1 MKIIKNISA
10 GALLLFSS
18 MLFAQQETILTTYRY
33 HMNLVNPAYVGVDN
47 ETALATTFRKQW
59 TGIENAPETQ
69 ALSFGTPVGGNIG
82 LGVSMVYDKTFVEK
96 QTQLGI
102 DLSYKMQVGE
112 LTDLYFGIK
121 AGGNFY
127 NVNAAGLET
136 YSNQS
141 DPALANINQF
151 NPNVGIGALLKSD
164 KYFVSLSVPRI
175 LNTERAKNKDGYTA
189 VATDRPHVYLSSG
202 YNFDFETT
210 TLLILKPSFMMRYV
224 NGAPLSVDLNL
235 MLQIEEFL
243 EIGGSYRVDNAY
255 AAMAGITISKH
266 LTFGYAYE
274 TNTGKV
280 MASAKNS
287 NEFFLR
293 FKFNNSKKSNSE
305 Y

>member
-1 MKIIKNISA
+1 MKIIKNIAA

-18 MLFAQQETILTTYRY
+18 MLFAQQETVLTTYRY
-33 HMNLVNPAYVGVDN
+33 QMNVINPAYAGVN
-47 ETALATTFRKQW
+47 AETLLSTTFRKQW

-69 ALSFGTPVGGNIG
+69 AVSFGTPVGGNVG
-82 LGVSMVYDKTFVEK
+82 LGISMVYDQTFVEK

-102 DLSYKMQVGE
+102 DISYKLQVGA
-112 LTDLYFGIK
+112 LTDLYLGIK

-127 NVNAAGLET
+127 NVNTSGLQT
-136 YSNQS
+136 YVPQS

-151 NPNVGIGALLKSD
+151 NPNVGVGALLKND
-164 KYFVSLSVPRI
+164 KYYVSLSVPRI

-202 YNFDFETT
+202 YDFDLETT
-210 TLLILKPSFMMRYV
+210 TELILKPSFLMRYV

-235 MLQIEEFL
+235 MLQIDQFF

-255 AAMAGITISKH
+255 AGIAGLTISKH

-274 TNTGKV
+274 ANTKKV
-280 MASAKNS
+280 MASAGNT

-293 FKFNNSKKSNSE
+293 FKF
-305 Y
+305 

>member
-1 MKIIKNISA
+1 MKIIKNIAA

-18 MLFAQQETILTTYRY
+18 MLFAQQETILSTYRY
-33 HMNLVNPAYVGVDN
+33 HMNLVNPAYVGVDG
-47 ETALATTFRKQW
+47 ETVLASTFRKQW

-69 ALSFGTPVGGNIG
+69 AVSFGTSLGSNVG

-96 QTQLGI
+96 QTQVGI
-102 DLSYKMQVGE
+102 DLSYKLQVGE
-112 LTDLYFGIK
+112 LSDLYFGIK

-127 NVNAAGLET
+127 NVNTSGLQT

-151 NPNVGIGALLKSD
+151 NPNVGVGALLKND

-202 YNFDFETT
+202 YNYQFETET
-210 TLLILKPSFMMRYV
+210 VLILKPSFMMRYV

-235 MLQIEEFL
+235 MLQIQEFL

-255 AAMAGITISKH
+255 AGIAGVTISKH

-274 TNTGKV
+274 ANTGKV

-293 FKFNNSKKSNSE
+293 FKF
-305 Y
+305 